1 MKKKIFFAIFLIILV
16 ISEISIVYADIIIP
30 GQHFNSYNNDKKI
43 TAFLKRINS
52 PIKEVTVVATIFTF
66 ILGMVIL
73 VFNDVKDKNN
83 NDTNNSGN
91 ILKKLYLGLSF
102 VLNLLQIQIL
112 RYTLIFNSDFASGS
126 LLDEEIRENRINHMI
141 IPVFY
146 IAYAIIMISLLIIDI
161 KRKKEKRIYI
171 ITTIITISLFI
182 ICAFIVYITPAGY
195 YTYDNGPFGL

>member
-1 MKKKIFFAIFLIILV
+1 MKKKIFFAIVLIILV

-91 ILKKLYLGLSF
+91 IL
-102 VLNLLQIQIL
+102 
-112 RYTLIFNSDFASGS
+112 SG
-126 LLDEEIRENRINHMI
+126 
-141 IPVFY
+141 
-146 IAYAIIMISLLIIDI
+146 A
-161 KRKKEKRIYI
+161 
-171 ITTIITISLFI
+171 
-182 ICAFIVYITPAGY
+182 
-195 YTYDNGPFGL
+195 

>member
-1 MKKKIFFAIFLIILV
+1 MKKKIFFAIVLIILV

-91 ILKKLYLGLSF
+91 ILKKIYLGLSF

-112 RYTLIFNSDFASGS
+112 RYALIFHSDFTGVRSASA
-126 LLDEEIRENRINHMI
+126 IRENRINHMI